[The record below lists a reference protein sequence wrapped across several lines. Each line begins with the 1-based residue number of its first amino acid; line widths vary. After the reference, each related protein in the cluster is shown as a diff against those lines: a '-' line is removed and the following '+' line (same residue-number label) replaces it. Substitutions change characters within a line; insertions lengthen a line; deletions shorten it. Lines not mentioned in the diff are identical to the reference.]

1 MIKPV
6 LLIAFNRP
14 GSTAKVL
21 NAIKVAAPKE
31 LYIACDGPRNGNM
44 ADIEKCNDVKIILQN
59 IDWDCTVHRLYHT
72 ENLGCSFGPRKA
84 FDWFFTHV
92 ESGIILEDDCLP
104 STDFFH
110 YCSTLLDYY
119 LENTAILNICGSNMG
134 ANQGGADGYF
144 FSRFMNMSGWAT
156 WRRSAQAVDYNFE
169 DWKKEKRPLYKAYK
183 LLRQNVFDTDIH
195 WYKYWRSKF
204 NKTIHD
210 EVVSWWDWQWI
221 FYQLSNKKLSII
233 PNRNL
238 VTNIGFNE
246 EATHTKEP
254 ENPLAD
260 IPVQQMIFPLK
271 HALVIKPDIPY
282 EEHYVKWVWCYHK
295 RLPTLFYIKFYTA
308 RLLRYKQEK
317 KTG

>member
-14 GSTAKVL
+14 GSTALIL
-21 NAIKVAAPKE
+21 NAIKAAAPTQ
-31 LYIACDGPRNGNM
+31 LYIACDGPRNGNEQ
-44 ADIEKCNDVKIILQN
+44 DIDKCNQVKALLEN
-59 IDWDCTVHRLYHT
+59 IDWDCTVHRLYQN
-72 ENLGCSFGPRKA
+72 ENLGCSIGPRTA
-84 FDWFFTHV
+84 FDWFFTQV

-104 STDFFH
+104 SGDFFQ

-119 LENTAILNICGSNMG
+119 RENTAILNICGSNMG
-134 ANQGGADGYF
+134 ANQGVEDGYF

-156 WRRSAQAVDYNFE
+156 WRRSAQSIDYNIE
-169 DWKKEKRPLYKAYK
+169 AWKKEKRPLYKAYK
-183 LLRQNVFDTDIH
+183 LLRQNAFDTDIH

-221 FYQLSNKKLSII
+221 FYQLLNKKLSII

-254 ENPLAD
+254 ENPLAN
-260 IPVQQMIFPLK
+260 IPVQQMTFPLK
-271 HALVIKPDIPY
+271 HTQVIKPDIPY
-282 EEHYVKWVWCYHK
+282 EEFFVKWVWCYHK
-295 RLPTLFYIKFYTA
+295 RLPSLFYIKFYTA
-308 RLLRYKQEK
+308 RFLGYKQGK
-317 KTG
+317 KPV